1 MKFID
6 LKAQYDGIRADA
18 NQRIQRV
25 LEHGQYINGPEVAEL
40 EAALAEFTGVKHAIG
55 VSSGT
60 DALTISL
67 MALGVGPEDEVI
79 MPGFT
84 YIATAES
91 AAFLGARPVF
101 VDIEADTF
109 NINPDLIE
117 AAITE
122 KTKCIIVVSPLW
134 PVRSLRCHQ

>member
-1 MKFID
+1 M
-6 LKAQYDGIRADA
+6 
-18 NQRIQRV
+18 
-25 LEHGQYINGPEVAEL
+25 EHGQYINGPEVAEL
-40 EAALAEFTGVKHAIG
+40 ESELAEFVGVKHAIG
-55 VSSGT
+55 VPACT

-84 YIATAES
+84 YIKRPLS
-91 AAFLGARPVF
+91 LRHLGARPVF
-101 VDIEADTF
+101 VDIEEDTF

-122 KTKCIIVVSPLW
+122 KTSPFYCRIALW
-134 PVRSLRCHQ
+134 PVRSLRCN